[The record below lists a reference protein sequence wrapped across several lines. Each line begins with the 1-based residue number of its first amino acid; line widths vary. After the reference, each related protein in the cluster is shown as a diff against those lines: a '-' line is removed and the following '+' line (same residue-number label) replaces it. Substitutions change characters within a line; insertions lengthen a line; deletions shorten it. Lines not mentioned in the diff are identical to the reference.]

1 MATANNDS
9 ASDDTEQ
16 DPPEPETD
24 ALPLS
29 ADDKTK
35 AELRDHAYKF
45 ALASA
50 VLLLATA
57 TIVYRIAEDWSW
69 VDSFYFSAIAVT
81 TVGFGDLSPT
91 TDFTKLFTVF
101 YIFLGISL
109 LGSVLNEWLR
119 RRGIRAGRRRRS
131 QSRD

>member
-1 MATANNDS
+1 MATANDDS
-9 ASDDTEQ
+9 ASDDIER
-16 DPPEPETD
+16 DPHEPETD

-29 ADDKTK
+29 ADDKAK
-35 AELRDHAYKF
+35 IELRDHVYKI
-45 ALASA
+45 ALAAA
-50 VLLLATA
+50 VLLMVTA

-91 TDFTKLFTVF
+91 TDVTKLFTVF
-101 YIFLGISL
+101 YIFVGISL
-109 LGSVLNEWLR
+109 LGAVLNEWLR
-119 RRGIRAGRRRRS
+119 RRGIHAGRRR